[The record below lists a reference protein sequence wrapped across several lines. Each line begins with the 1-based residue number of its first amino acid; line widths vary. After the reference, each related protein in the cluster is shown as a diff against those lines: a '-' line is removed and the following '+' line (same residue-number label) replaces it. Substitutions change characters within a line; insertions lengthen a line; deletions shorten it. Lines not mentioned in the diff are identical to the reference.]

1 MAEKLADK
9 SDLNEMSEA
18 PSPFDLPEGNLHEIV
33 DNVDPINRSDSPTL
47 PDSSV
52 GVNELAIKLDSM
64 KMSESYKTI
73 GVKYTKSVADMPD
86 VVCRGIVDYSFP
98 GLNPSAR
105 IFLAHIS
112 SELKNVIS
120 SKNIGIKKCEMSLYL
135 GRFHLRIK
143 DETIKYDSDKNGCR
157 VGGSVPTKW
166 NLSVE
171 KSPLDALLD
180 DLSIILENKKLR
192 LDEFVV
198 VGADF
203 LSTEQWKQLVEILNI
218 CYNSAGPFNA
228 KEINITTV
236 GAEKMIDLIA
246 RFKPGILEKNRNCL
260 ALYAIKFFN

>member
-1 MAEKLADK
+1 
-9 SDLNEMSEA
+9 
-18 PSPFDLPEGNLHEIV
+18 
-33 DNVDPINRSDSPTL
+33 
-47 PDSSV
+47 
-52 GVNELAIKLDSM
+52 
-64 KMSESYKTI
+64 
-73 GVKYTKSVADMPD
+73 MPD

-98 GLNPSAR
+98 GLNPSARYLPFFSVVKYFKFYFR